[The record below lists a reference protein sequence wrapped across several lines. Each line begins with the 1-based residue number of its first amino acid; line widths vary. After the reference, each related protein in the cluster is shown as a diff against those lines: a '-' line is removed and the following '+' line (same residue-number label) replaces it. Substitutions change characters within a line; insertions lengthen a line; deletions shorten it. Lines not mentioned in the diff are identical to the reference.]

1 MTPYHLTGSISA
13 LLSILASAGLATQV
27 RLLWKRHREE
37 VPDRKISE
45 GLSLNRFVTSFIM
58 FLALFTYGG
67 MLRPFNHYLAWP
79 RVLGMSLVLL
89 ILFMMAHDRKCRHS
103 KAAFLSCLAACLI
116 SVLVVLF
123 FPSTENPNPLVLP
136 LLVVGSSL
144 LYLQGGVIQIRMIRR
159 LGSTGGLSRG
169 MHQLFVLKDLSLA
182 TFALVMG
189 TSTGWPIYFICAVGL
204 TINVGTLWC
213 FRWVRLRNLPTK
225 NSLPESP
232 STFQSIPPR
241 TP

>member
-27 RLLWKRHREE
+27 RLLWKRHREGVE
-37 VPDRKISE
+37 GRQISE

-89 ILFMMAHDRKCRHS
+89 ILFMMAQDRRCRHS

-116 SVLVVLF
+116 SVGVVLF
-123 FPSTENPNPLVLP
+123 FPSTEDPNPLLFP
-136 LLVVGSSL
+136 LLVVGASL

-189 TSTGWPIYFICAVGL
+189 SSTGWPIYFICAVGL

-213 FRWVRLRNLPTK
+213 FRWVRRGNFQTGNTPGELPVD
-225 NSLPESP
+225 
-232 STFQSIPPR
+232 FQTVIQKSS
-241 TP
+241 